1 MFFYLLFNSSLIQKM
16 KSSER
21 DKNIRVL
28 ILGVVAYTLL
38 HAVMF
43 IGGAESL
50 MYNLRG
56 YFWILLA
63 LDIIT
68 NLLTREKLI
77 SDITK
82 AFPVLKSSN
91 DSDDTDD
98 ETGYRLIVPSANPEE
113 ELQKSN
119 SKELREDK
127 NPINMDIR
135 EKPKK
140 KKKSKSQ
147 GGKREVTFS
156 NPLTTENSYAN
167 KIPERDVPTIENLL
181 EQKLMNGQLSG
192 SKSTP
197 LHQLNQLNQMTA
209 ESGFSDSDSDFTTD
223 MDGDFS
229 NFERG
234 LSF

>member
-1 MFFYLLFNSSLIQKM
+1 M

-28 ILGVVAYTLL
+28 IVGVVAYTLL

-43 IGGAESL
+43 IGGSESL
-50 MYNLRG
+50 LFNLRS

-82 AFPVLKSSN
+82 AFPVLKSS
-91 DSDDTDD
+91 SDTYDAEDD
-98 ETGYRLIVPSANPEE
+98 AGYRLIVPSANPEE
-113 ELQKSN
+113 ELPLSNSNLN
-119 SKELREDK
+119 SKESGADK
-127 NPINMDIR
+127 NPINMEIR
-135 EKPKK
+135 EKSRK
-140 KKKSKSQ
+140 KKKSKSKTNNQ
-147 GGKREVTFS
+147 SGKREVTFS

-181 EQKLMNGQLSG
+181 EQKLMNGQLPG

-197 LHQLNQLNQMTA
+197 LNQLNQLNQLTA

>member
-1 MFFYLLFNSSLIQKM
+1 MFFYLLLNSSLIQKM
-16 KSSER
+16 RGTER
-21 DKNIRVL
+21 EKNIRVL
-28 ILGVVAYTLL
+28 IIGVVAYTLL

-43 IGGAESL
+43 IGGRESL

-56 YFWILLA
+56 YFWIVLA

-68 NLLTREKLI
+68 NLLTREKLL

-82 AFPVLKSSN
+82 AFPILSSSN
-91 DSDDTDD
+91 SNNYDTD
-98 ETGYRLIVPSANPEE
+98 ENEGYRLIVPSANPEE
-113 ELQKSN
+113 ELNTSN
-119 SKELREDK
+119 TS
-127 NPINMDIR
+127 NTVNIP
-135 EKPKK
+135 EKPRK
-140 KKKSKSQ
+140 KKKSKSKTNNQ
-147 GGKREVTFS
+147 PEKREVTFS
-156 NPLTTENSYAN
+156 NPLITENNYAN
-167 KIPERDVPTIENLL
+167 EIPKRDVPTIENLL

-197 LHQLNQLNQMTA
+197 LNKLNQMTA

>member
-16 KSSER
+16 RGTER
-21 DKNIRVL
+21 EKNIRVL
-28 ILGVVAYTLL
+28 IIGVVAYTLL

-43 IGGAESL
+43 IGGSESL

-56 YFWILLA
+56 YFWIVLA

-68 NLLTREKLI
+68 NLLTREKLL

-82 AFPVLKSSN
+82 AFPILSSSN
-91 DSDDTDD
+91 SNNYDSD
-98 ETGYRLIVPSANPEE
+98 ENEGYRLIVPSANPEE
-113 ELQKSN
+113 ELNTSN
-119 SKELREDK
+119 TS
-127 NPINMDIR
+127 NTSNTVNIP
-135 EKPKK
+135 EKPRK
-140 KKKSKSQ
+140 KKKSKSKTNNQ
-147 GGKREVTFS
+147 PEKREVTFS
-156 NPLTTENSYAN
+156 NPLITENNYAN
-167 KIPERDVPTIENLL
+167 EIPKRDVPTIENLL

-192 SKSTP
+192 NKSTP
-197 LHQLNQLNQMTA
+197 LNQLNQMTV

>member
-16 KSSER
+16 RGTER
-21 DKNIRVL
+21 EKNIRVL
-28 ILGVVAYTLL
+28 IIGVVAYTLL

-43 IGGAESL
+43 IGGSESL

-56 YFWILLA
+56 YFWIVLA

-68 NLLTREKLI
+68 NLLTREKLL

-82 AFPVLKSSN
+82 AFPILSSSN
-91 DSDDTDD
+91 SNNYDSD
-98 ETGYRLIVPSANPEE
+98 ENEGYRLIVPSANPEE
-113 ELQKSN
+113 ELNTSN
-119 SKELREDK
+119 TV
-127 NPINMDIR
+127 NIP
-135 EKPKK
+135 EKPRK
-140 KKKSKSQ
+140 KKKSKSKTNNQ
-147 GGKREVTFS
+147 PDKREVTFS
-156 NPLTTENSYAN
+156 NPLITENNYAN
-167 KIPERDVPTIENLL
+167 EIPKRDVPTIENLL

-192 SKSTP
+192 NKSTP
-197 LHQLNQLNQMTA
+197 LNQLNQMTA